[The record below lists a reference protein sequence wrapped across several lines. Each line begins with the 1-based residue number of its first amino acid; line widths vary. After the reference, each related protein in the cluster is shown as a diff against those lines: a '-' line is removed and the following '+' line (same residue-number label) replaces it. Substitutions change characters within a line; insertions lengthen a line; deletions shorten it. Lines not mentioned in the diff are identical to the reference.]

1 MNLEHAADALGYSA
15 SWITDWY
22 SYDPA
27 AVALF
32 GVEDGESI
40 AGFIHVGS
48 LSEPP
53 LERPR
58 PDLERKVTAR
68 P

>member
-1 MNLEHAADALGYSA
+1 MPSFDGRLPE
-15 SWITDWY
+15 TTT
-22 SYDPA
+22 DPA

-48 LSEPP
+48 LTEPP

-58 PDLERKVTAR
+58 PNLEHKVTAR